1 MSDTALIA
9 LQNKIKEKQD
19 QDPYIAAKIASPA
32 ILSKVQSYLADD
44 KEVNVETVFATLGS
58 LAGYACQQS
67 ALLNLKNNDEVAQDS
82 IMSVNDRNGN
92 TYLYGRAINRPL
104 IENSFSIWSLV
115 GGAVQ
120 SYNENLP
127 DIDEMVTHTTESI
140 GTLEF
145 GKPRLPR
152 GLLVPYL
159 PKELLKFWLPI
170 KLEILDVLPVPTND
184 WGVAF
189 GLAIQS
195 FIDQSKSVLAP
206 SIAAKVV
213 MECAIP
219 MSKITMKIS

>member
-44 KEVNVETVFATLGS
+44 KEANVETVFATLGS

-104 IENSFSIWSLV
+104 IENSFSI
-115 GGAVQ
+115 
-120 SYNENLP
+120 
-127 DIDEMVTHTTESI
+127 
-140 GTLEF
+140 
-145 GKPRLPR
+145 
-152 GLLVPYL
+152 
-159 PKELLKFWLPI
+159 
-170 KLEILDVLPVPTND
+170 
-184 WGVAF
+184 
-189 GLAIQS
+189 
-195 FIDQSKSVLAP
+195 
-206 SIAAKVV
+206 
-213 MECAIP
+213 
-219 MSKITMKIS
+219 